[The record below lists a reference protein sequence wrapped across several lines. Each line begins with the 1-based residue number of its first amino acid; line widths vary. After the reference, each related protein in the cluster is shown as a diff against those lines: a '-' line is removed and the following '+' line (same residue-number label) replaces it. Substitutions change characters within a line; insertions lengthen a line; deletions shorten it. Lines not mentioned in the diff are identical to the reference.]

1 MAENL
6 EPTSKVIQISTDI
19 LKIQDGVI
27 GFTTTKL
34 CTQITALCDD
44 GSIWLTNNM
53 EKALGESWYCI
64 LEAPKPTAPII
75 PIPGSWWKKGREKV
89 QVSEVYFSGL
99 DTDIFVNYSDAE
111 DYHHEKLET
120 FLEMFKPLEADNAK

>member
-1 MAENL
+1 MTENL
-6 EPTSKVIQISTDI
+6 KPTSKVIQISTDI

-64 LEAPKPTAPII
+64 LEAPKPNENAISELHKLGI
-75 PIPGSWWKKGREKV
+75 LEVKNGRN
-89 QVSEVYFSGL
+89 F
-99 DTDIFVNYSDAE
+99 INF
-111 DYHHEKLET
+111 EKLESY
-120 FLEMFKPLEADNAK
+120 AK